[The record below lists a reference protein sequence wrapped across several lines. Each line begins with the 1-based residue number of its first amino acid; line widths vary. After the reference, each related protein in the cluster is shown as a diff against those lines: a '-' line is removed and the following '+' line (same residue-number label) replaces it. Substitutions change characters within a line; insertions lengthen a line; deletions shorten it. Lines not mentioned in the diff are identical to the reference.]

1 MKNKLIALLVVGVVS
16 GAAHAQSVSNP
27 SVSNSPTG
35 SNGQISGTSQ
45 SAATQQSN
53 VANTVN
59 FPAGGG
65 AYQYSGEYSVKSA
78 PTVYAPNLTTGGI
91 ETCLGSVSGGA
102 SFMGWGASAGSTV
115 PDAECNRRM
124 DANVAYKMGHQD
136 LSLAIMCDSE
146 IFSKAA
152 AKLKKNP
159 CADFDAPAKTAA
171 VAPAPGETSDPFV
184 RARMGLPPLAVAQK

>member
-1 MKNKLIALLVVGVVS
+1 MKKKIIALVLIGGVSV
-16 GAAHAQSVSNP
+16 ANAQSVTNPTVTSN
-27 SVSNSPTG
+27 PTG

-53 VANTVN
+53 VSNTVN

-91 ETCLGSVSGGA
+91 ETCLGSVSVGG
-102 SFMGWGASAGSTV
+102 SFMGGGVSAGTTV

-124 DANVAYKMGHQD
+124 DANVAYKMGQPD

-146 IFSKAA
+146 IFGKAA

-159 CADFDAPAKTAA
+159 CAEFENGTATTAA
-171 VAPAPGETSDPFV
+171 APGETSDPFV
-184 RARMGLPPLAVAQK
+184 RSRMGLPPLAVAQK